1 MKSVQYPVFFQG
13 PGLDY
18 GGGMGNLE
26 LEKSLQNHPHGTEL
40 EAKRKCTFSG
50 ENNVERTE
58 ILHFTVLPKNL
69 L

>member
-18 GGGMGNLE
+18 GGGMGNLK

-58 ILHFTVLPKNL
+58 ILHSTVLPKNL